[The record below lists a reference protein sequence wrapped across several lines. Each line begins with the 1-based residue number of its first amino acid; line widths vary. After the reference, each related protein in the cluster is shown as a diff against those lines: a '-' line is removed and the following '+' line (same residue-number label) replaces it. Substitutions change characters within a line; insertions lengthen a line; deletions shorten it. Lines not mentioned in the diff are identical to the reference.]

1 MNSITKTIGV
11 DLAKQVFAICEV
23 DGTGRVRQR
32 GDFRRCEFAAWLAQL
47 PTGTVVAMEAC
58 SGAHYWARRCLAH
71 DLIVSVKSE
80 AQQAR
85 LSWRRVRYDPQAWLR
100 HPMVQRAATKSA
112 ALQDETLMSDEALM
126 SA

>member
-1 MNSITKTIGV
+1 MIECGQTINQTKGKSPMNSITKTIGV

-32 GDFRRCEFAAWLAQL
+32 RDFRRCELAAWLAQL
-47 PTGTVVAMEAC
+47 PAGTVMVMEAC

-80 AQQAR
+80 ARQAR
-85 LSWRRVRYDPQAWLR
+85 LSWHRVREGYKNESLAI
-100 HPMVQRAATKSA
+100 SN
-112 ALQDETLMSDEALM
+112 
-126 SA
+126 